1 MKKAILVCV
10 SQNLEFANKSL
21 DELKSLIYDLGIEEI
36 DRVIQVAKVADHKT
50 YLKKGK
56 LDMLKEMEIVENADY
71 IVFDDE
77 LTPAQMFNL
86 DEELKASIIDRAYV
100 ILDIFRRRATTLEA
114 QLEIKL
120 ANLTYLYPRIRT
132 FHEGFDRQS
141 GKIGSKGSGE
151 TQLEL
156 DQRMISN
163 QILDTKRKLD
173 EVMKRKK
180 TEISKRK
187 NFSLKTIAL
196 VGYTNAGKSST
207 MNALLSY
214 LNKYEFKNNTLN
226 KNVEAED
233 KLFKTLTTSVRKLTY
248 NNIPFLLSDTIGF
261 INKIPNEL
269 ISSFMTT
276 LEEAKNADLIIIVL
290 DVSENLLAQAITTM
304 STLERVCK
312 DSKPEFLFLLN
323 KIDKMKN
330 FDDLGI
336 SFNYPSLQYS
346 NTDEKYQYELLEKI
360 KEFLLKDYEI
370 IDLNIPYSDQKIINK
385 IETSTS
391 VISKTYLNDYVM
403 YKVYCP
409 KSYTKEFSLYRA
421 NDMVM

>member
-173 EVMKRKK
+173 EVENLEIIKRIETRNSEISSALRMKREDWITK
-180 TEISKRK
+180 IAWK
-187 NFSLKTIAL
+187 NLQH
-196 VGYTNAGKSST
+196 
-207 MNALLSY
+207 
-214 LNKYEFKNNTLN
+214 EKN
-226 KNVEAED
+226 
-233 KLFKTLTTSVRKLTY
+233 Y
-248 NNIPFLLSDTIGF
+248 
-261 INKIPNEL
+261 
-269 ISSFMTT
+269 
-276 LEEAKNADLIIIVL
+276 
-290 DVSENLLAQAITTM
+290 
-304 STLERVCK
+304 K
-312 DSKPEFLFLLN
+312 DN
-323 KIDKMKN
+323 
-330 FDDLGI
+330 
-336 SFNYPSLQYS
+336 
-346 NTDEKYQYELLEKI
+346 
-360 KEFLLKDYEI
+360 
-370 IDLNIPYSDQKIINK
+370 
-385 IETSTS
+385 
-391 VISKTYLNDYVM
+391 
-403 YKVYCP
+403 
-409 KSYTKEFSLYRA
+409 
-421 NDMVM
+421 